1 MGQLLVVARH
11 TVFIPSSCYELGLIP
26 DPSGSKFSY
35 CLRTGMMDLG
45 SDVVAVGI
53 DPL

>member
-1 MGQLLVVARH
+1 
-11 TVFIPSSCYELGLIP
+11 
-26 DPSGSKFSY
+26 
-35 CLRTGMMDLG
+35 MDLG